1 MTKLANHFCF
11 TSNFSVYQRSS
22 SIKIMPQMSLL
33 VTDVDKLNKR
43 VGTVTDNEELW
54 VKLSDVHHT
63 FQRKVSICQRL
74 VSPKKGTFKSY
85 SSINLNGS

>member
-1 MTKLANHFCF
+1 MKNLEEKHFCF
-11 TSNFSVYQRSS
+11 TLLDCKNPYQIS
-22 SIKIMPQMSLL
+22 PQMSLL

-74 VSPKKGTFKSY
+74 VSPTLEISP
-85 SSINLNGS
+85 